1 MKIDKFVSKLSDKG
15 YAKDSAG
22 QQFRIVKDKQRGN
35 RSWRYMVNSKAGEV
49 VSDASP
55 SRDLAVVNALSQ
67 AVL

>member
-1 MKIDKFVSKLSDKG
+1 MKIDRFVSKLSDKG

-35 RSWRYMVNSKAGEV
+35 RSWRYKVSSKAGEV
-49 VSDASP
+49 VSEASP